1 MVLHPAPDS
10 LSINELTRL
19 NRQFLPRCQLF
30 EFHECS
36 WFPQSLKNAITE
48 VLRVM
53 CYELRVHE
61 VILPLIEDVLTRTK
75 TEQVV
80 DLCSGAG
87 GPIVP
92 IQQRL
97 AKSGR
102 PVRVLLTDKFPNRPA
117 FRRCEGLTGGLV
129 RGYFDPVPAQ
139 NVPVELSGLRT
150 LFNAFHHFP
159 PDSAREI
166 LGNAYRSRQPIAI
179 FEITERSV
187 LNTLSNFPLSFL
199 TMLAMLPR
207 MQSRRPEWWLLTYLL
222 PLLPLAFGW
231 DASVSCMRSYTPGDF
246 NTLIRGLEDDSY
258 HWSGGRLPVPRSTIH
273 VNYFLGVPAS

>member
-1 MVLHPAPDS
+1 MAFYPAPES
-10 LSINELTRL
+10 LDVNEFARL
-19 NRQFLPRCQLF
+19 NSRLLPRLQLF

-48 VLRVM
+48 VLRAM
-53 CYELRVHE
+53 CFELRVHD
-61 VILPLIEDVLTRTK
+61 VILPVMEDILGRTK

-97 AKSGR
+97 AQFGR
-102 PVRVLLTDKFPNRPA
+102 PIRVLLTDKFPNQPA
-117 FRRCEGLTGGLV
+117 FRRFEELTGGLV
-129 RGYFDPVPAQ
+129 RGYLEPVPAE
-139 NVPVELSGLRT
+139 NVPAGLSGLRT

-159 PDSAREI
+159 PDRAHEI
-166 LGNAYRSRQPIAI
+166 LANAYRSRQPIAI
-179 FEITERSV
+179 FEITERTAF
-187 LNTLSNFPLSFL
+187 NTFSNFPLSFL
-199 TMLAMLPR
+199 TMLALLPR

-231 DASVSCMRSYTPGDF
+231 DASVSCLRSYTPSDF
-246 NTLIRGLEDDSY
+246 NSLTKGLEDESY
-258 HWSGGRLPVPRSTIH
+258 HWSSGRLPVPRSTIH
-273 VNYFLGVPAS
+273 VNYFVGVPVL